1 VDALISISRVEGE
14 DPAVDEVL
22 ARHHAL
28 MRTLSPEESCHVMT
42 SAELR
47 ASGAQVHAVREG
59 DRVLGVAALKP
70 FGSAVELKS
79 MHTVSEARGRGVGA
93 RLLGH
98 LVGIA
103 RADGASTVFLETGS
117 GEGHAAARALY
128 MRAGFVET
136 GPFGTYR
143 EDPESVF
150 MRLDLR

>member
-1 VDALISISRVEGE
+1 MDALIAITRVEGE

-28 MRTLSPEESCHVMT
+28 MRSLSPEESCHVMT

-47 ASGAQVHAVREG
+47 ASGAQVHALREEG
-59 DRVLGVAALKP
+59 RVLGVAALKP
-70 FGSAVELKS
+70 FGTAMELKS
-79 MHTVSEARGRGVGA
+79 MHTVAEARGRGIGA

-98 LVGIA
+98 LVDVA
-103 RADGASTVFLETGS
+103 RAQGASAVFLETGS
-117 GEGHAAARALY
+117 GEGHESARLLY
-128 MRAGFVET
+128 TRAGFVET

-150 MRLDLR
+150 MRLDL